1 MTEPAEHPLATFVR
15 ERLKAARISARAA
28 SLKVGDNPDLIR
40 NLLRTPADSNPR
52 SDTLGKVATA
62 IGVPIEQ
69 LLRYLPVGE
78 IAGAA
83 NPSDVAF
90 KSIGMSELPDRT
102 NMIEV
107 RGTAMGSIIDE
118 GVDGF
123 QFDGG
128 TLGYVRRPRSLLT
141 VSDAYAII
149 VTGDSMAP
157 MHNPGETRIVN
168 PRRPVAPGNSVIAIT
183 QHWDS
188 DPGQAYI
195 KILRRRTPS
204 SVFLEQLN
212 PHAVLEIPTR
222 FIVGMHYVLTYDDI
236 IGS

>member
-1 MTEPAEHPLATFVR
+1 MR
-15 ERLKAARISARAA
+15 K
-28 SLKVGDNPDLIR
+28 G
-40 NLLRTPADSNPR
+40 
-52 SDTLGKVATA
+52 
-62 IGVPIEQ
+62 
-69 LLRYLPVGE
+69 
-78 IAGAA
+78 
-83 NPSDVAF
+83 
-90 KSIGMSELPDRT
+90 SELY
-102 NMIEV
+102 N
-107 RGTAMGSIIDE
+107 SL
-118 GVDGF
+118 